1 MIGLKRRVKNRELI
15 KMGIFRKRII
25 RYPLLYL
32 SILSVITAALLC
44 VINIW
49 IGLVYIVVAGA
60 LLYYGWTVEKIIYVE
75 TEKYIE
81 SLSFRMKKVGEE
93 AFLHMPVGILLIN
106 DEYKVEWAN
115 PFMLNATN
123 AESLIGENIFELS
136 EGLASIAKP
145 EELRET
151 TVTIGE
157 HKYRVY
163 SKPEEKLLYFF
174 DVTEQLEIE
183 TQYFDD
189 RTVIAILFID
199 NYDEITQPMDD
210 QMRGITNS
218 TITSIINEWAAQY
231 GIFAKRVSSDRFLA
245 VLNESILTKLE
256 QKKFSILDDIREKTL
271 QKNLSLT
278 LSIGVGA
285 GTPSLTELGELA
297 QSSLDLVLGRGG
309 DQVAIKQP
317 DGKLRF
323 YGGKT
328 NPVEKR
334 TRVRARVISHALRDL
349 IQESDQ
355 VFVMGHKNPDM
366 DSLGAAIGVR
376 KMAEMNRVD
385 GYVILNF
392 HELNGSVHRLMDE
405 IKSKS
410 GFYDKFISS
419 DEALSMMTHKSL
431 LVIVDTHK
439 PTMVIDSRLFNRTEK
454 VVVIDH
460 HRRGEEFIDSPTLV
474 YMEPYASSTA
484 ELVTELLE
492 YQPKNAKITG
502 LEATS
507 LLSGIIVDTKSFTL
521 RTGARTFEAASYLR
535 THGADTILIQRLLKE
550 DIDTYIERSKLV
562 QTVKFIKPG
571 VAIAHGEDNR
581 IYDSVLIAQTADIL
595 LTMKDVS
602 ASFVIAHR
610 QDGLIG
616 ISARSLGE
624 INVQLIMEKLG
635 GGGHLTN
642 AATQIE
648 ANSIDEVKGYLTNAI
663 IEVLEGSNEQ

>member
-1 MIGLKRRVKNRELI
+1 
-15 KMGIFRKRII
+15 MGIFRKRII

-44 VINIW
+44 VVNIW

-460 HRRGEEFIDSPTLV
+460 HRRGEEFLDSPTLV

-492 YQPKNAKITG
+492 YQPKNAKITS

>member
-1 MIGLKRRVKNRELI
+1 
-15 KMGIFRKRII
+15 MGIFRKRII

-44 VINIW
+44 VVNIW

-245 VLNESILTKLE
+245 VLNESILTELE

-460 HRRGEEFIDSPTLV
+460 HRRGEEFLDSPTLV

>member
-1 MIGLKRRVKNRELI
+1 
-15 KMGIFRKRII
+15 MGIFRKRII

-44 VINIW
+44 VVNIW

-410 GFYDKFISS
+410 GFYDKFISP

-460 HRRGEEFIDSPTLV
+460 HRRGEEFLDSPTLV

-492 YQPKNAKITG
+492 YQPKNAKITS

>member
-1 MIGLKRRVKNRELI
+1 
-15 KMGIFRKRII
+15 MGIFRKRII

-44 VINIW
+44 VVNIW

-106 DEYKVEWAN
+106 DEYKIEWAN

-157 HKYRVY
+157 RKYRVY

-174 DVTEQLEIE
+174 DVTEQVEIE
-183 TQYFDD
+183 TQYFAD

-210 QMRGITNS
+210 QMRSITNS
-218 TITSIINEWAAQY
+218 TVTSIINEWAAQY

-245 VLNESILTKLE
+245 VLNESILTELE

-285 GTPSLTELGELA
+285 GTPSLMELGELA

-349 IQESDQ
+349 
-355 VFVMGHKNPDM
+355 N
-366 DSLGAAIGVR
+366 
-376 KMAEMNRVD
+376 
-385 GYVILNF
+385 
-392 HELNGSVHRLMDE
+392 
-405 IKSKS
+405 S
-410 GFYDKFISS
+410 G
-419 DEALSMMTHKSL
+419 
-431 LVIVDTHK
+431 
-439 PTMVIDSRLFNRTEK
+439 
-454 VVVIDH
+454 
-460 HRRGEEFIDSPTLV
+460 
-474 YMEPYASSTA
+474 
-484 ELVTELLE
+484 
-492 YQPKNAKITG
+492 
-502 LEATS
+502 
-507 LLSGIIVDTKSFTL
+507 
-521 RTGARTFEAASYLR
+521 
-535 THGADTILIQRLLKE
+535 
-550 DIDTYIERSKLV
+550 
-562 QTVKFIKPG
+562 
-571 VAIAHGEDNR
+571 
-581 IYDSVLIAQTADIL
+581 
-595 LTMKDVS
+595 
-602 ASFVIAHR
+602 
-610 QDGLIG
+610 
-616 ISARSLGE
+616 
-624 INVQLIMEKLG
+624 
-635 GGGHLTN
+635 
-642 AATQIE
+642 
-648 ANSIDEVKGYLTNAI
+648 
-663 IEVLEGSNEQ
+663 

>member
-44 VINIW
+44 VANIW

-106 DEYKVEWAN
+106 DEYKIEWAN

-231 GIFAKRVSSDRFLA
+231 GIFVKRVSSDRFLA
-245 VLNESILTKLE
+245 VLNESILTELE

-285 GTPSLTELGELA
+285 GTPSLMELGELA

-460 HRRGEEFIDSPTLV
+460 HRRGEEFLDSPTLV

-492 YQPKNAKITG
+492 YQPKNAKITS

-616 ISARSLGE
+616 ISARSLGD

>member
-44 VINIW
+44 VVNIW

-245 VLNESILTKLE
+245 VLDESILTKLE

-460 HRRGEEFIDSPTLV
+460 HRRGEEFLDSPTLV

>member
-44 VINIW
+44 VVNIW
-49 IGLVYIVVAGA
+49 FGLVYIVVAGA
-60 LLYYGWTVEKIIYVE
+60 LLYYGWIIEKVIYVE
-75 TEKYIE
+75 TEKHIE

-136 EGLASIAKP
+136 EGLVSITKP

-157 HKYRVY
+157 CKYRVY

-183 TQYFDD
+183 TQYFAD

-218 TITSIINEWAAQY
+218 TITSIINEWAAHY

-245 VLNESILTKLE
+245 VLNESILTELE

-285 GTPSLTELGELA
+285 STPSLTELGELA

-405 IKSKS
+405 IKNKS
-410 GFYDKFISS
+410 GFYDKFISP

-460 HRRGEEFIDSPTLV
+460 HRRGEEFLDSPTLV

-492 YQPKNAKITG
+492 YQPKNAKITS

-616 ISARSLGE
+616 ISARSLGD

>member
-1 MIGLKRRVKNRELI
+1 
-15 KMGIFRKRII
+15 MGIFRKRII

-44 VINIW
+44 VVNIW

-571 VAIAHGEDNR
+571 VAIARGEDNR